1 MEHPPASEPVGDQNP
16 ERAAPWTPLARGIA
30 SFAVL
35 TYMAAV
41 IVPPLAGPP
50 PASDLARALIQPLR
64 PLVGLLHLGHG
75 YRFFAPDPGPGHS
88 IRWRLERSDGS
99 TLSGTIPDRERDWP
113 RLLYHRRFMISEKIA
128 AMIPLPA
135 ASEEVRREA
144 KREWLPLVKG
154 VAGQLLDRHGGG
166 RVELTLVE
174 HYLPDPV
181 ELAPPASGASPV
193 AAADRADLLIPL
205 GTYTSAGSVGP

>member
-1 MEHPPASEPVGDQNP
+1 M
-16 ERAAPWTPLARGIA
+16 
-30 SFAVL
+30 
-35 TYMAAV
+35 
-41 IVPPLAGPP
+41 
-50 PASDLARALIQPLR
+50 
-64 PLVGLLHLGHG
+64 
-75 YRFFAPDPGPGHS
+75 
-88 IRWRLERSDGS
+88 
-99 TLSGTIPDRERDWP
+99 
-113 RLLYHRRFMISEKIA
+113 
-128 AMIPLPA
+128 
-135 ASEEVRREA
+135 RREA

>member
-75 YRFFAPDPGPGHS
+75 YRFFAPIPDPATRSAGGSSVPMARRS
-88 IRWRLERSDGS
+88 PERSP
-99 TLSGTIPDRERDWP
+99 T
-113 RLLYHRRFMISEKIA
+113 
-128 AMIPLPA
+128 
-135 ASEEVRREA
+135 ASET
-144 KREWLPLVKG
+144 G
-154 VAGQLLDRHGGG
+154 
-166 RVELTLVE
+166 
-174 HYLPDPV
+174 
-181 ELAPPASGASPV
+181 PACS
-193 AAADRADLLIPL
+193 
-205 GTYTSAGSVGP
+205 TTAGS